1 MVQII
6 KNKSM
11 KKLKFV
17 ILTAFISIMAIHI
30 QAQTVD
36 ELQSNYIKAL
46 GGKEKIDGLK
56 DIVMETS
63 MQVMGMELP
72 AKIWIVYNTATRQEI
87 EVQGQKIITFI
98 GKDKGWSI
106 NPLMGSTDAQP
117 LPDEAVKSAA
127 GSLTLG
133 GELTDYKANG
143 YTATYEGKDTVNGTA
158 VHKIKLSKGDVV
170 STVYIDAASYYL
182 IRNIT
187 KATVMGQQVEQTT
200 NYSDYKKTP
209 DGFLFA
215 YNTVINSPM
224 VGEIKATIT
233 KIDVNTSP
241 DIKELEKI
249 N

>member
-1 MVQII
+1 MAKPI

-11 KKLKFV
+11 KKLRFAILSIFTCVSV
-17 ILTAFISIMAIHI
+17 ICA

-36 ELQSNYIKAL
+36 ELQTSYINAL

-56 DIVMETS
+56 NIVMETN
-63 MQVMGMELP
+63 MEVMGMELP

-106 NPLMGSTDAQP
+106 NPLMGSTEAQP

-127 GSLTLG
+127 GSLSAG

-143 YTATYEGKDTVNGTA
+143 YTATYEGKDTANGTA
-158 VHKIKLSKGDVV
+158 VHKIQLSKGDVV
-170 STVYIDAASYYL
+170 STIYIDAANYYL

-209 DGFLFA
+209 EGFLFA
-215 YNTVINSPM
+215 YNTVISSPM

-233 KIDVNTSP
+233 KIDVNTSL
-241 DIKELEKI
+241 DIKELEKT

>member
-1 MVQII
+1 
-6 KNKSM
+6 M
-11 KKLKFV
+11 KKLRFA
-17 ILTAFISIMAIHI
+17 ILTIFTCVSVIYAH
-30 QAQTVD
+30 AQTVE
-36 ELQSNYIKAL
+36 ELQTNYIKAL

-72 AKIWIVYNTATRQEI
+72 AKIWIVYNRGTRQEI

-127 GSLTLG
+127 GSLSAG

-143 YTATYEGKDTVNGTA
+143 YTATYEGKDTANGNV
-158 VHKIKLSKGDVV
+158 VHKIQLSKGDVV
-170 STVYIDAASYYL
+170 STIYIDATSYYL
-182 IRNIT
+182 MRNIT

-209 DGFLFA
+209 EGFLFA

-233 KIDVNTSP
+233 KIDVNTSL
-241 DIKELEKI
+241 DIKELEKT

>member
-1 MVQII
+1 LAEPF

-11 KKLKFV
+11 KQLRFAMLA
-17 ILTAFISIMAIHI
+17 IFTCISVTGAYT
-30 QAQTVD
+30 QTIE
-36 ELQSNYIKAL
+36 ELQTNYIKAL

-56 DIVMETS
+56 NIVMETS

-106 NPLMGSTDAQP
+106 NPLMGSTEAQP
-117 LPDEAVKSAA
+117 LPEEAVKSAA
-127 GSLTLG
+127 GSLSAG
-133 GELTDYKANG
+133 GELTNYKANG

-158 VHKIKLSKGDVV
+158 AHKIRLSKGDLV
-170 STVYIDAASYYL
+170 STIYIDTSSYYL

-187 KATVMGQQVEQTT
+187 KATVMGQEVEQTT

-209 DGFLFA
+209 EGFLFA
-215 YNTVINSPM
+215 YNTVVSNPM

-233 KIDVNTSP
+233 KIDVNTSL
-241 DIKELEKI
+241 DIKALE
-249 N
+249 NPN

>member
-1 MVQII
+1 
-6 KNKSM
+6 M
-11 KKLKFV
+11 KKLRFT
-17 ILTAFISIMAIHI
+17 ILTAFISIMVIHI

-36 ELQSNYIKAL
+36 ELQTNYIKAL
-46 GGKEKIDGLK
+46 GGKEKIDRLK

-127 GSLTLG
+127 GSLTPG

-143 YTATYEGKDTVNGTA
+143 YTAIYEGKDTVNGTA
-158 VHKIKLSKGDVV
+158 VHKIQLSKGDVV

-241 DIKELEKI
+241 DIKALEKT